1 MCFSKRMKQ
10 SREKQGMTLAE
21 LGRKIG
27 KTEATVQRYESGNI
41 KNLKNDTIE
50 SIATALNVN
59 PAFLMG
65 WIEETVEQP
74 QHRAAHLEGELTDE
88 EWQRV
93 LDYADYIRSKRK

>member
-65 WIEETVEQP
+65 WIEDIEEQP
-74 QHRAAHLEGELTDE
+74 QHRAAHLDGDLTDE
-88 EWQRV
+88 EWQEI
-93 LDYADYIRSKRK
+93 LDYAEYIRSKRN

>member
-65 WIEETVEQP
+65 WIEETDEQP
-74 QHRAAHLEGELTDE
+74 QHRAAHLDGDLTDE
-88 EWQRV
+88 EWQEI
-93 LDYADYIRSKRK
+93 LDYAEYIRSKRK

>member
-65 WIEETVEQP
+65 WIEETYEQP
-74 QHRAAHLEGELTDE
+74 QHRAAHLEGELTDD

-93 LDYADYIRSKRK
+93 LDYADFIRSKRK